1 MGLDS
6 QFAPELNT
14 IMDGDTKKPTTA
26 QIEYLDA
33 HKKAAKPVVGT
44 IKLFDEDGIILIP
57 TPTNDPNG
65 RLLSVSLQYERF

>member
-1 MGLDS
+1 MGLDFPIRS
-6 QFAPELNT
+6 KPHT

-33 HKKAAKPVVGT
+33 HIKAAKPVVGT

-65 RLLSVSLQYERF
+65 RRSSVSLQYESF

>member
-6 QFAPELNT
+6 QFAPESNT
-14 IMDGDTKKPTTA
+14 IMDEDMKKPTTA
-26 QIEYLDA
+26 QIEYLEA

-57 TPTNDPNG
+57 TPTKDPNG
-65 RLLSVSLQYERF
+65 RFSSVYLQQDRF